1 MGGQRNCLARGAGRN
16 AGDSLENSIATTSS
30 VLRHGSRISDTLI
43 VSNNMN
49 DATRRGLRTTVVSAT
64 QESGP
69 SRASQ
74 FPPGGASTPRAGAGF
89 AAIVKN
95 TGPEELWEVA
105 SLEQSEF
112 LALYG
117 DSLLLLVHIRDADKD
132 LAAGLSVTAV
142 RGEANLPP
150 EPLSICTKTNI
161 DPFEATP
168 HSPKPRPVETEI
180 GVIQLLASGRHFA
193 VPLRKRITADNT
205 HPNRVSLGRAP
216 NKDIV
221 LRHETVSK
229 DHCWFEVDE
238 GGSFFVTDAGSKN
251 LTRLNGRPL
260 PDGPTFVRAGDTLRF
275 GLIDAQVCSAR
286 TLWRVLGTAIRR
298 AK

>member
-1 MGGQRNCLARGAGRN
+1 L
-16 AGDSLENSIATTSS
+16 IAAPSS

-49 DATRRGLRTTVVSAT
+49 DATRRGLRTTVASAT
-64 QESGP
+64 RESGP
-69 SRASQ
+69 PHASQ
-74 FPPGGASTPRAGAGF
+74 FPPGGAPTPRPGAGF
-89 AAIVKN
+89 AAILRN
-95 TGPEELWEVA
+95 TGPEELWEA
-105 SLEQSEF
+105 ANLEQNEF

-117 DSLLLLVHIRDADKD
+117 DSLMLLVHLRDADKD

-150 EPLSICTKTNI
+150 EPLSVCTKTNI
-161 DPFEATP
+161 DPFEAAQQ
-168 HSPKPRPVETEI
+168 SAKPRPVETEI
-180 GVIQLLASGRHFA
+180 GLIQLLANGRHFA

-229 DHCWFEVDE
+229 EHCWFEVDE

-251 LTRLNGRPL
+251 FTRLNGRPL
-260 PDGPTFVRAGDTLRF
+260 PDAPTFIRAGDTLRF
-275 GLIDAQVCSAR
+275 GLVDAQLCSAR
-286 TLWRVLGTAIRR
+286 TLWRVLGTAVRR